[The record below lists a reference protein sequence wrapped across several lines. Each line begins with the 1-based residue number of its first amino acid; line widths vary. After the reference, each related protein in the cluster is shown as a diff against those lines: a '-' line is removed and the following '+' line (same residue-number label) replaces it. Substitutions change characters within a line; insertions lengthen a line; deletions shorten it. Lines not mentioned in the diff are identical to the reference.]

1 MTRKVRTLG
10 KSRLYQEER
19 RTQSTRLSLIRVANN
34 MFSNVRD
41 LTDEA
46 AQNGVL
52 GNTGLSVA
60 SRFLGKQLN
69 TGSQT
74 KPHDSSGTLVFL
86 VPKISAKFDRGH
98 PLQGRQMQVRWVKIG
113 DFRQITGYR
122 PSRLCLSMS
131 VTSRCSTKTA
141 KRKITLTTPHRSPGI
156 LVFWCQKLGEI
167 RTGSPRGSFSSSLVP
182 TR

>member
-60 SRFLGKQLN
+60 NRFLGKQLN

-74 KPHDSSGTLVFL
+74 KPHDSSGTLVFWYQRSL
-86 VPKISAKFDRGH
+86 RNSTGVTPYRDAKCR
-98 PLQGRQMQVRWVKIG
+98 
-113 DFRQITGYR
+113 
-122 PSRLCLSMS
+122 
-131 VTSRCSTKTA
+131 
-141 KRKITLTTPHRSPGI
+141 
-156 LVFWCQKLGEI
+156 
-167 RTGSPRGSFSSSLVP
+167 
-182 TR
+182 